1 MSYKLTKDPPIWS
14 WPQGGPDSCNRITL
28 DSCKKK
34 KEKIGIKPI
43 TQ

>member
-34 KEKIGIKPI
+34 KEKSGIKPI